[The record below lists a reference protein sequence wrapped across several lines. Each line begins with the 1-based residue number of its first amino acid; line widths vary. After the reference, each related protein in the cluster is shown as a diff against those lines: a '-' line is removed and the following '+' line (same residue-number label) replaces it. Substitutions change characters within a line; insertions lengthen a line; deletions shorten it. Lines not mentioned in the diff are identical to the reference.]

1 MSEIN
6 NPAGP
11 AENESKK
18 QKAESSFF
26 DELLDWLKTICKT
39 FIIVVL
45 IFSYVAKTARVEGES
60 MMPTLVDKDMLIL
73 WSLAYQPKQGDIVAC
88 NCEGLGKVIVK
99 RVVATGGQQV
109 DIDFEAGKVYVDGEL
124 FEVNGIPNITT
135 DRESNYAYPITV
147 PEGKYFVMGDNRQH
161 STDSR
166 YERVGFIDR
175 EDILGKAVF
184 RVFPF
189 KTFGGLYK

>member
-6 NPAGP
+6 NPAEP

-18 QKAESSFF
+18 PKAENSFF

-99 RVVATGGQQV
+99 RVVATGGQKV

-135 DRESNYAYPITV
+135 DRESYYAYPITV

-175 EDILGKAVF
+175 DDILGKAVF

>member
-6 NPAGP
+6 NTAEP

-18 QKAESSFF
+18 PKSENSFF

-45 IFSYVAKTARVEGES
+45 VFSYVAKTARVEGES

>member
-6 NPAGP
+6 NPAEP
-11 AENESKK
+11 AENEAKK
-18 QKAESSFF
+18 QKSENSFF

>member
-6 NPAGP
+6 NPAEP

-18 QKAESSFF
+18 PKVENSFF

-99 RVVATGGQQV
+99 RVVATGGQKV

>member
-6 NPAGP
+6 NPAEP

-175 EDILGKAVF
+175 DDILGKAVF

>member
-6 NPAGP
+6 NTAEP

-18 QKAESSFF
+18 QKSENSFF

-45 IFSYVAKTARVEGES
+45 VFSYVAKTARVEGES

-175 EDILGKAVF
+175 DDILGKAVF